1 MQMKMKTVVVAA
13 MAACGMG
20 AALAQST
27 PSKVELWG
35 VVDAAVRHTTNEGAD
50 NGGLTK
56 LIGGGMS
63 QSRFGINVEEDLGGG
78 SKAIAHLEHR
88 FNADTG
94 RIQVQVQHLFSALNQ
109 PGSLAAA
116 SAAHR
121 PPGEWSNPRSSWGA
135 R

>member
-56 LIGGGMS
+56 LIGGGDVAPVFPS
-63 QSRFGINVEEDLGGG
+63 PS
-78 SKAIAHLEHR
+78 
-88 FNADTG
+88 
-94 RIQVQVQHLFSALNQ
+94 
-109 PGSLAAA
+109 
-116 SAAHR
+116 
-121 PPGEWSNPRSSWGA
+121 
-135 R
+135 

>member
-50 NGGLTK
+50 KGGLTK

-94 RIQVQVQHLFSALNQ
+94 MKDALPPSFSWPTSACQ
-109 PGSLAAA
+109 APMAA
-116 SAAHR
+116 
-121 PPGEWSNPRSSWGA
+121 
-135 R
+135 

>member
-50 NGGLTK
+50 KGGLTK
-56 LIGGGMS
+56 LDRKS
-63 QSRFGINVEEDLGGG
+63 V
-78 SKAIAHLEHR
+78 
-88 FNADTG
+88 
-94 RIQVQVQHLFSALNQ
+94 V
-109 PGSLAAA
+109 
-116 SAAHR
+116 
-121 PPGEWSNPRSSWGA
+121 
-135 R
+135 

>member
-50 NGGLTK
+50 KSGLTK
-56 LIGGGMS
+56 MIGGGMS

-94 RIQVQVQHLFSALNQ
+94 MKDDTAPFFQ
-109 PGSLAAA
+109 LAYVGLQGPYGRLTMGA
-116 SAAHR
+116 S
-121 PPGEWSNPRSSWGA
+121 GTCCSMW
-135 R
+135 

>member
-1 MQMKMKTVVVAA
+1 MNLHFVTESQGDKPMQMKMKTVVVAA

-63 QSRFGINVEEDLGGG
+63 QSRFGINV
-78 SKAIAHLEHR
+78 R
-88 FNADTG
+88 
-94 RIQVQVQHLFSALNQ
+94 R
-109 PGSLAAA
+109 PGW
-116 SAAHR
+116 R
-121 PPGEWSNPRSSWGA
+121 
-135 R
+135 